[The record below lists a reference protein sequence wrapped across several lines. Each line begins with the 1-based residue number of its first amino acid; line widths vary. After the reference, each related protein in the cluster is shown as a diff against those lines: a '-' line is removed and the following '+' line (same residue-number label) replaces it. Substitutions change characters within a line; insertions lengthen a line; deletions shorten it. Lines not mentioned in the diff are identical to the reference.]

1 MTNKAVILAKA
12 AFGSLPSA
20 TIDKALIDRS
30 LDGAVDYS
38 LSSLKQIELVTAD
51 LYIELITS
59 PDFKEGGLSI
69 AYPRATLKSLAI
81 QIYTK
86 YEDDKLNDLV
96 SKPEGIKDATSL
108 W

>member
-1 MTNKAVILAKA
+1 MTNKDVISAKA
-12 AFGSLPSA
+12 AFQSLPSA

-30 LDGAVDYS
+30 LDGAVDYNI
-38 LSSLKQIELVTAD
+38 SSLKQIELITAD

-59 PDFKEGGLSI
+59 PDFKEGGLAIS
-69 AYPRATLKSLAI
+69 YPRETYKSLAI

-86 YEDDKLNDLV
+86 YEDEKLTNLV
-96 SKPEGIKDATSL
+96 SPQGGIKAINL